1 MEGPEET
8 SFLFEHN
15 INFCRGK
22 TTSVELL
29 SPKHYSV
36 RKSTKVVLI
45 DSSGLSIE
53 RTLELWILQEYNVE
67 VLLSQIPVIEATG
80 DREVF
85 S

>member
-36 RKSTKVVLI
+36 RKSKKVVLI

-53 RTLELWILQEYNVE
+53 RTLELWIF
-67 VLLSQIPVIEATG
+67 TG
-80 DREVF
+80 I
-85 S
+85 